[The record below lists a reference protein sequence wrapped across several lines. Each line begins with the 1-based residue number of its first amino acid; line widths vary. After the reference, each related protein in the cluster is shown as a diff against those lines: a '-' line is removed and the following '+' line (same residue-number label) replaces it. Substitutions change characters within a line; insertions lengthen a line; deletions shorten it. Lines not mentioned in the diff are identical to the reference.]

1 MNTAPLRTEL
11 RRSIAPWAA
20 LALLAGGIAY
30 LYLLD
35 GPWAKRTTAWTAQ
48 WTALALW
55 TRSLLVI
62 LWPVVVGLGA
72 LQGLRDHRSKA
83 SELLA
88 STSRPLLHR
97 TAVLAG
103 ALVLALVT
111 AFALI
116 VLSGAVQ
123 VAGNTSYLHLRWVP
137 IVLVGVLALAAG
149 ALLGL
154 GTGRALPS
162 PFTPPALAMA
172 AFAFTV
178 LLGDLLGQRQLVT
191 EQGIPYTEPNQL
203 SLLSPAVAEVRDV
216 LTTLAPAV
224 HLGQGVWWLSMAATG
239 LALLMTS
246 TPRGRLLAGVPLL
259 AGLVIALAVLPTDLR
274 RMYVADGAAAELVC
288 EGPVCVSRVQRQKL
302 ADLTGPA
309 GTALSLLERKLGPG
323 APRTVRENTGSPTI
337 GSPEAWSSD
346 AVVFRFDDALF
357 TGAHGERLTQ
367 AFVAQGLM
375 PGCSVLPASW
385 GGSVVVDE
393 AIAQYVTTRWVT
405 GRPEPLPG
413 ALSTGQTGR
422 AETVWRVFAALP
434 PAEQRARVRTMRE
447 ATHSCQGEP
456 LAALEGGSAR

>member
-1 MNTAPLRTEL
+1 MNTTPLRTEL

-20 LALLAGGIAY
+20 LAVLAGGIAY

-35 GPWAKRTTAWTAQ
+35 GPWSKRTTEWTAQ

-88 STSRPLLHR
+88 STPRPLLHR
-97 TAVLAG
+97 TAALAG
-103 ALVLALVT
+103 ALLLALVT

-123 VAGNTSYLHLRWVP
+123 VAGNATYFHLRWVP

-149 ALLGL
+149 ALLGM
-154 GTGRALPS
+154 GVGRTLPS
-162 PFTPPALAMA
+162 AFTPPALAMA
-172 AFAFTV
+172 AFAFTI
-178 LLGDLLGQRQLVT
+178 LLGDLLGRRQLFT

-216 LTTLAPAV
+216 LTTLAPSV
-224 HLGQGVWWLSMAATG
+224 HLGQSVWLLGIAATG
-239 LALLMTS
+239 LALLTTS

-259 AGLVIALAVLPTDLR
+259 AGLVLALAVLPTDLR
-274 RMYVADGAAAELVC
+274 RMYVADGAAGELVC
-288 EGPVCVSRVQRQKL
+288 EGPVCVTRVQREKL

-309 GTALSLLERKLGPG
+309 GAALSLLEGKLGPD
-323 APRTVRENTGSPTI
+323 APRTVRENTASPAV

-346 AVVFRFDDALF
+346 AVLLRFDDALF
-357 TGAHGERLTQ
+357 TGAHGGRLTQ
-367 AFVAQGLM
+367 AVVAQGMM

-385 GGSVVVDE
+385 GGSVVVDDV
-393 AIAQYVTTRWVT
+393 IAQYVATRWVT

-413 ALSTGQTGR
+413 TLAAEQTGR
-422 AETVWRVFAALP
+422 AETVWRAFTALP

-456 LAALEGGSAR
+456 LAALEGGNAR